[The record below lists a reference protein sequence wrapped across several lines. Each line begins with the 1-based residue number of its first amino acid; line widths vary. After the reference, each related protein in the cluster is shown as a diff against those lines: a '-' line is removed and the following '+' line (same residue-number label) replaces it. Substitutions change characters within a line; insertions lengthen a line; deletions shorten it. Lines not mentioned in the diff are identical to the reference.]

1 MGARGLAVRDAG
13 ARGGAARLEIS
24 CGLRSCLCAQLSTVV
39 LMPKTADRPLVRA
52 RIELQRKRNAE
63 AILEK
68 LGISPSQAINMLYA
82 QIELKR
88 GLPFPVV
95 VGESSDV
102 LLPIEAVAETWDK
115 LDDTDYSYLA
125 AK

>member
-1 MGARGLAVRDAG
+1 
-13 ARGGAARLEIS
+13 
-24 CGLRSCLCAQLSTVV
+24 
-39 LMPKTADRPLVRA
+39 MPKIADRPLVRA

-82 QIELKR
+82 PIELKR